1 MDVGSLRRAAFEPQP
16 CLVSLQGPDVITAD
30 SPHSRRTGGPSK
42 PRRLR
47 GLLGPFTSC
56 PPGALPL
63 PLLAHTL
70 CLGTPGWVTAHLHI
84 LRVSRLRLVAFL
96 RQGCS
101 KPNCRHL
108 QTQTSRSPSAD
119 SSLRSFWK
127 SYILG
132 GKRAACADLLSSVGQ
147 SQGHSGAGTIENKES
162 RIRTCSLSVSSRGSP
177 RDGLGEGRAVGKRE
191 IKTNEAI
198 LRWRIFSLSSPALS

>member
-1 MDVGSLRRAAFEPQP
+1 M
-16 CLVSLQGPDVITAD
+16 ITAD

-132 GKRAACADLLSSVGQ
+132 GKSSLRGPSLLSGTVTGTLRGWDHRKQRKPNPYMFAECFFPRKSEGWPRGRK
-147 SQGHSGAGTIENKES
+147 SCRKAGNKNKRSNFKMENF
-162 RIRTCSLSVSSRGSP
+162 
-177 RDGLGEGRAVGKRE
+177 
-191 IKTNEAI
+191 
-198 LRWRIFSLSSPALS
+198 FS